1 MRFIGITGGVGA
13 GKSAILAYLAEK
25 PNTKVLLAD
34 EIAHKLMEPGMKCY
48 EAIVERFCGED
59 IFAEPDGSVTAGNGT
74 IAGAGMPFHRGKL
87 ATVIFSN
94 EEKREAMN
102 AIVHPAVKDYVQRI
116 FQQEKENGQL
126 ELLVLEAALLIEEDY
141 GAICD
146 ELWYI
151 YTSEEKRRARLKESR
166 GYSDEK
172 IDNIFKSQLSEAQ
185 FRAGTQVT
193 IDNNG
198 DLEETFRQ
206 IENALRREANE

>member
-1 MRFIGITGGVGA
+1 M
-13 GKSAILAYLAEK
+13 
-25 PNTKVLLAD
+25 LAD
-34 EIAHKLMEPGMKCY
+34 EIAHKLMEPGTDCY
-48 EAIVERFCGED
+48 KQIVERFQGED
-59 IFAEPDGSVTAGNGT
+59 IFVEQGDSVVAGSTQACNGE
-74 IAGAGMPFHRGKL
+74 IAGEGTPFHRGKL

-102 AIVHPAVKDYVQRI
+102 AIVHPAVKDYVHRV
-116 FQQEKENGQL
+116 FQQEKQKGQL

-151 YTSEEKRRARLKESR
+151 YTSEENRRARLKASR

-172 IDNIFKSQLSEAQ
+172 IDSIFNSQLSEAQ

>member
-25 PNTKVLLAD
+25 PNTRVMLAD
-34 EIAHKLMEPGMKCY
+34 EIAHELMEPGTDCY
-48 EAIVERFCGED
+48 RRIVEQFEDED
-59 IFAEPDGSVTAGNGT
+59 IFQENGQ
-74 IAGAGMPFHRGKL
+74 FHRGKL

-102 AIVHPAVKDYVQRI
+102 AIVHPAVKDYVQRV
-116 FQQEKENGQL
+116 FQQEKQKGQL
-126 ELLVLEAALLIEEDY
+126 KLLVLEAALLIEEDY

-151 YTSEEKRRARLKESR
+151 YTSEENRRARLKASR

-172 IDNIFKSQLSEAQ
+172 IDSIFNSQLTEAQ
-185 FRAGTQVT
+185 FRAETQVT

-206 IENALRREANE
+206 IENALRRGANE